1 MNNDIEGGQANRLRW
16 LSWALWAL
24 ALAGLGYLAG
34 LTGWLGIRGLVFP
47 YQLDYGEG
55 GLLHFVREWAEGRPI
70 YKAIEGYPYITS
82 NYAPLPIVLALVLTP
97 ILGISYA
104 AGRLWTLLAVAAIT
118 VLIAA
123 WVRREGGRWLPAVAA
138 ALIFLGSSYI
148 YHWAPLFRVDLV
160 GLALTLGGL
169 YAVFLYSR
177 SGAPDNGAQARRDR
191 AGRRA
196 GLLWLAVV
204 LFVAGLYAK
213 QSFLFA
219 PAAALAYLF
228 FFVDRWQA
236 IKMAAAM
243 AVLGGGAFL
252 LINLLTGGGF
262 WQGLVVSNVNPFL
275 WGEFWKQQAD
285 FVSTFAVLGLLT
297 GWYMVDKFVLDRAAA
312 LRKKV
317 SPLDLYLVAA
327 LASLWLAGKAGAWEN
342 YFFEALAALALC
354 AGLGLARLL
363 CHSRWVIR
371 LLAPVLVLVQVGLMW
386 HTPRVA
392 DRYLALTRRS
402 NEEIAP
408 HLAGTPDPIVSEDM
422 GLLVTSGK
430 GLDYYAFQYSQLAR
444 AGRWDQAWE
453 LGQLRDRAFS
463 KVILERGTRLDVDR
477 YQRFT
482 REFLSELDR
491 NYRHAGTVGKYELY
505 EPDPLQHER
514 RAEFDDLLALVGWS
528 LHGPMDQ
535 PGLTDPGGEPGQSLA
550 PGDTLTL
557 TVVWQAQRPMTT
569 DYTAFAHLV
578 GETGQGWAGD
588 DHQPHQGLY
597 PTSAWGAGEMVR
609 EAFTL
614 TVPAGAPPGLYH
626 IQVGWY
632 DPATG
637 ERLPVGKGD
646 TVRLA
651 VVPVSWVGTGTQAV
665 TPLNA
670 RFGEAVALEGYAWQV
685 NPEAVLVT
693 LRWSAGAYLDADYTI
708 FVHLVDP
715 EDGDRLIAQGDAP
728 PLGGRWPTSLWLPGM
743 VLDDVYT
750 ISRSLDPSNASSSG
764 SSLPPGTYHLL
775 VGLYDPVTGDRLA
788 LPDGSDTVRLTGL
801 VIRAE
806 P

>member
-1 MNNDIEGGQANRLRW
+1 MSNDIERGQANRLRW

-34 LTGWLGIRGLVFP
+34 LTAWLGIRGLVFP

-55 GLLHFVREWAEGRPI
+55 VLLHFVREWAEGRPI

-82 NYAPLPIVLALVLTP
+82 NYAPLPIVLALVLTL

-104 AGRLWTLLAVAAIT
+104 AGRVWTLLAVAAIT

-123 WVRREGGRWLPAVAA
+123 WVRREGGRWLLAVAT
-138 ALIFLGSSYI
+138 ALIFLGSPYI

-169 YAVFLYSR
+169 YTVLLYAG
-177 SGAPDNGAQARRDR
+177 SGTSDSKAYGDGARRR
-191 AGRRA
+191 T

-219 PAAALAYLF
+219 PAAALVYLF

-236 IKMAAAM
+236 IKMAVAM

-262 WQGLVVSNVNPFL
+262 WEGLVVSNVNPFL
-275 WGEFWKQQAD
+275 WSEFWVQQAD
-285 FVSTFAVLGLLT
+285 FFATFAALGLLA
-297 GWYMVDKFVLDRAAA
+297 GWYVVDKYVLDRTTA
-312 LRKKV
+312 LRQKA

-354 AGLGLARLL
+354 AGLGLARLAR
-363 CHSRWVIR
+363 HERWVTR
-371 LLAPVLVLVQVGLMW
+371 LLAPLLVLVQVGLMW

-402 NEEIAP
+402 NEEIAS
-408 HLAGTPDPIVSEDM
+408 HLAGVPDPIVSEDM
-422 GLLVTSGK
+422 GLLVTNGK

-491 NYRHAGTVGKYELY
+491 NYRHTGTVGKYELY

-514 RAEFDDLLALVGWS
+514 RTEFGDQLAALGWS
-528 LHGPMDQ
+528 LHGPSDQ
-535 PGLTDPGGEPGQSLA
+535 SGPAIQNLA
-550 PGDTLTL
+550 PGETLTL
-557 TVVWQAQRPMTT
+557 TTVWQAQQPMTT

-578 GETGQGWAGD
+578 DEAGQGWAGD
-588 DHQPHQGLY
+588 DHQPYQGLY

-609 EAFTL
+609 ETFSL
-614 TVPAGAPPGLYH
+614 TVPADAPPGLYH
-626 IQVGWY
+626 LQVGWY
-632 DPATG
+632 DAATG
-637 ERLPVGKGD
+637 ERLPVGEED
-646 TVRLA
+646 SVRLA
-651 VVPVSWVGTGTQAV
+651 VVPVSWVGTSTQAV
-665 TPLNA
+665 TPLEA
-670 RFGEAVALEGYAWQV
+670 RFGEAVTLKGVAWQV

-693 LRWSAGAYLDADYTI
+693 LRWSADVTLDTDYTI

-715 EDGDRLIAQGDAP
+715 KDGDRLIAQGDAP
-728 PLGGRWPTSLWLPGM
+728 PLAGRWPTSLWLPGV
-743 VLDDVYT
+743 VLDDVHT
-750 ISRSLDPSNASSSG
+750 ISLPVDTLNSASSG
-764 SSLPPGTYHLL
+764 SGLPPGTYHLL
-775 VGLYDPVTGDRLA
+775 VGLYDPVTGDRLT
-788 LPDGSDTVRLTGL
+788 LPDSSDALRLPDL